1 LPDEHPALAVATE
14 LRKAIANAVLFN
26 DQVAAEVGMSHSEM
40 QSLHLLQLYGSM
52 TPGRLAALTGL
63 TSGAVTALVD
73 RLERAG
79 LARREPHPTD
89 RRKVVVTA
97 DLARIDELLMPYY
110 AGQAQ
115 GLARVIESF
124 QPEQLQTIADF
135 FARLNEVRETE
146 IAGA

>member
-1 LPDEHPALAVATE
+1 LPDEHPALAVTTE

-97 DLARIDELLMPYY
+97 DLGRIDELLMPYY

-115 GLARVIESF
+115 GLAQVIESF
-124 QPEQLQTIADF
+124 KPEQLQTIADF
-135 FARLNEVRETE
+135 LARLNEARETE
-146 IAGA
+146 ISGA